1 MVVKFTL
8 YSSDPRICVITTL
21 RIYVACTLTQDASV
35 VTIKHCSLVQFIP
48 VSKRTPQ

>member
-21 RIYVACTLTQDASV
+21 RIYVACTRCKRGVNKAL
-35 VTIKHCSLVQFIP
+35 FISP
-48 VSKRTPQ
+48 IHSSF